1 MDRENSSRPE
11 RRTALVARELAR
23 YRIDMAALSETRLPE
38 EGSVAERKG
47 GYTFFWKGKSKDE
60 DRIHGVGLAIKTSLL
75 KQLPDLPTS
84 INERLMKIRF
94 PLDRSRHATIISAY
108 APTLTSSDEAKEAF
122 YEELNTLVKDVPP
135 QRQTL
140 SGGRLQ
146 RQS

>member
-47 GYTFFWKGKSKDE
+47 GYTFFWKGKNKDE

-122 YEELNTLVKDVPP
+122 
-135 QRQTL
+135 
-140 SGGRLQ
+140 
-146 RQS
+146 